1 MSDPFKYYLIKT
13 VFLIIALVVPFN
25 AKSQIDTAQAILTFD
40 LGEVKITAQ
49 KKNLGTAELSL
60 AEIKQFN
67 RNNAAEA
74 LQLIPGLN
82 YSNSGPRN
90 ESLIT
95 VRGFDLRQVPV
106 YLDGIPVYVTYDGY
120 VDLGNFLV
128 QDLAKISVSKG
139 VSSILY
145 GPNTLGGAINLITR
159 KPGKK
164 FEFEGSTGLYAG
176 SDRLNGWHSEA
187 HAGSKFNKFYIQT
200 GYSFIDRDSYSL
212 SRKYISPYPADDKIL
227 DNSYRR
233 DMKWNVKAGITPN
246 ATDEYALSFM
256 SQNGSKGIPVYAGS
270 DPNQPIRYWQF
281 PEVYN
286 RGINLISKTAIGPAG
301 FLKTRFYYDQY
312 YSDLRSYDSS
322 DYSTQIKK
330 SSFTSIYFDD
340 SFGGSAE
347 YHMDIAGKHNI
358 KAAIHYKYDHHQ
370 EHNTWPV
377 IETVRHI
384 KDQFVSA
391 GIEENYS
398 PLKDVLIIG
407 GISYNFRDN
416 IQADNYDSAKRDAAL
431 NAQAGLEYHIAKNQD
446 VRFSLARKTRFATM
460 KDRYS
465 YRLGRSLPNPSLRS
479 ESAFHIDL
487 SYSASAGDFL
497 KSDVS
502 LFCSLL
508 NNTIQPVYGI
518 DPDNTSLYQ
527 MQNTGRAVFYG
538 LETDI
543 SYMPIASLIMGLQ
556 YTYLERKN
564 LSHPDIL
571 FIDVPRHR
579 VFGYLKFSK
588 PGVYILFDSGFS
600 SERPSTSDGLYAAK
614 GFFLSNIKASI
625 NLMKAF
631 AFEAGIENLFDA
643 DYCYYE
649 GYPEEGR
656 NFSFSVTYSFSK
668 E

>member
-1 MSDPFKYYLIKT
+1 MPKIEKALFL
-13 VFLIIALVVPFN
+13 VLIILILPFLV
-25 AKSQIDTAQAILTFD
+25 KSQTDTTRTPLTIE
-40 LGEVKITAQ
+40 LGEVKITAR
-49 KKNLGTAELSL
+49 KKSVGSNELSL

-74 LQLIPGLN
+74 LQMIPGLN

-187 HAGSKFNKFYIQT
+187 HAGSKFDKFYIQA

-227 DNSYRR
+227 DNSWRH

-246 ATDEYALSFM
+246 ATNEYALSFM
-256 SQNGSKGIPVYAGS
+256 SQNGSKGIPVYVGS

-347 YHMDIAGKHNI
+347 YHLDIAGKHNI

-377 IETVRHI
+377 IEAVRHMR
-384 KDQFVSA
+384 DQFVSA
-391 GIEENYS
+391 GVEENYS
-398 PLKDVLIIG
+398 PVKDVLIIG

-416 IQADNYDSAKRDAAL
+416 IQADNYDSANRDAAL

-446 VRFSLARKTRFATM
+446 VRLSLARKTRFATM

-465 YRLGRSLPNPSLRS
+465 YRLGRSLPNPSLTS

-543 SYMPIASLIMGLQ
+543 SYMPIASLRMGLQ

-571 FIDVPRHR
+571 FIDVPHHR
-579 VFGYLKFSK
+579 IFGYFKFSK
-588 PGVYILFDSGFS
+588 PGFYILFDSGFN
-600 SERPSTSDGLYAAK
+600 SERPSTSDGLYVAK
-614 GFFLSNIKASI
+614 GFFLSNIRASI

-631 AFEAGIENLFDA
+631 AVEAGIENIFDT

>member
-1 MSDPFKYYLIKT
+1 MPKIEKALFL
-13 VFLIIALVVPFN
+13 VLIILILPFPV
-25 AKSQIDTAQAILTFD
+25 KSQTDTTRIPLTIE
-40 LGEVKITAQ
+40 LGEVKITAR
-49 KKNLGTAELSL
+49 KKSVGTYELSL
-60 AEIKQFN
+60 VEIKQFN

-74 LQLIPGLN
+74 LQLIPGLS

-187 HAGSKFNKFYIQT
+187 HAGSKFDKFYIQT

-227 DNSYRR
+227 DNSWRR

-256 SQNGSKGIPVYAGS
+256 SQNGSKGIPIYAGA
-270 DPNQPIRYWQF
+270 DPGQPIRYWQF
-281 PEVYN
+281 PDVYN

-347 YHMDIAGKHNI
+347 YHIDIAGKHNI
-358 KAAIHYKYDHHQ
+358 KTAIHYKYDHHQ

-377 IETVRHI
+377 IEAVRHMR
-384 KDQFVSA
+384 DQFVSA
-391 GIEENYS
+391 GVEENYS
-398 PLKDVLIIG
+398 PVKDVLIIS

-416 IQADNYDSAKRDAAL
+416 IQADNFDSANRDAAL

-446 VRFSLARKTRFATM
+446 VRLSLARKTRFATM

-465 YRLGRSLPNPSLRS
+465 YRLGRSLPNPSLTA

-527 MQNTGRAVFYG
+527 MQNTGMAVFYG

-543 SYMPIASLIMGLQ
+543 SCIPFASLRMGLQ
-556 YTYLERKN
+556 YTYLERKTRSN
-564 LSHPDIL
+564 PDIL
-571 FIDVPRHR
+571 FIDVPRHK
-579 VFGYLKFSK
+579 VFGYFKFSK
-588 PGVYILFDSGFS
+588 PWFYILFSSGFN
-600 SERPSTSDGLYAAK
+600 SERPSTSDGLYVAK

-625 NLMKAF
+625 NLMKVF
-631 AFEAGIENLFDA
+631 TLEAGIENILDA
-643 DYCYYE
+643 D
-649 GYPEEGR
+649 
-656 NFSFSVTYSFSK
+656 
-668 E
+668 